1 MESFFARYRN
11 LIVLLAVLMVQIIGL
26 AVQVRR
32 TSEGRNT
39 ADNQDAASVR
49 LIRLWAESVVAPPEK
64 AAHYTWMSVVGLWK
78 NYIDLRNVRKENTQL
93 QEQIDRLRLA
103 QASLLEDAR
112 QGQRLQTLLDF
123 QHRYIYK
130 TLAAQA
136 IGSSGNLQSHVFY
149 LDKGANAGLKPDMAV
164 ITPDGIVGKVR
175 DVFPT
180 TAQVLMINDQTSGA
194 GVILENTRVRGILTG
209 NASGQL
215 EIVGILSDD
224 RIKPGERVL
233 TAGGDLV
240 YPRGLPVGVVD
251 KVIRD
256 PDRDAFIIVMV
267 KPAAHL
273 NRLDEVLVITD
284 TQPRLSP
291 QDEKDL
297 ATSEAIKGE
306 EAQEIK
312 DQLKASEIMAEHLPS
327 LIDPNLPPDQQ
338 PLLDNSNPTY
348 VAHPPQPL
356 RPDRFSPIPDNP
368 GEPGGETGQAP
379 KAGSNGNGNEPVSR
393 PPAKTRPAPGGAAIP
408 APSNPQR
415 NQ

>member
-32 TSEGRNT
+32 TSEGRTT
-39 ADNQDAASVR
+39 ADSRDTASVR

-64 AAHYTWMSVVGLWK
+64 AAHYTWMSVVGLWE
-78 NYIDLRNVRKENTQL
+78 NYINLRHVRKENMQL

-112 QGQRLQTLLDF
+112 QGQRLQSLLDF

-164 ITPDGIVGKVR
+164 ITPNGIVGKIR

-251 KVIRD
+251 KVVRD

-291 QDEKDL
+291 QDQKDL

-327 LIDPNLPPDQQ
+327 LIEPGVPPDQQ
-338 PLLDNSNPTY
+338 PLLDDSNPTS
-348 VAHPPQPL
+348 VSHPPQPL
-356 RPDRFSPIPDNP
+356 HPDRFSPTPDNA
-368 GEPGGETGQAP
+368 GE
-379 KAGSNGNGNEPVSR
+379 AGAGGNGNRPANR
-393 PPAKTRPAPGGAAIP
+393 PPAKTRPAQGGAATP
-408 APSNPQR
+408 PPSSPQR